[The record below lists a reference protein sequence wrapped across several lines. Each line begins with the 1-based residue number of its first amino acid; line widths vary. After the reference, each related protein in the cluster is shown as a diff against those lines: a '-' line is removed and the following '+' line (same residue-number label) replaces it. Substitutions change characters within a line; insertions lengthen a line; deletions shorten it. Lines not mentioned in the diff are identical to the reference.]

1 MQVQRRW
8 SNNGFGLFEENP
20 GGTCGRNRVSRG
32 GKNDEGQE
40 VWVSDRERF
49 GWTIVR
55 PLALTLSG
63 WGGIGGFCTEQ

>member
-1 MQVQRRW
+1 M
-8 SNNGFGLFEENP
+8 
-20 GGTCGRNRVSRG
+20 SRG

-40 VWVSDRERF
+40 VWVSDREGF

-55 PLALTLSG
+55 AVALTLSG